1 MAAILED
8 ENVDLLEVDVA
19 RMETNIVPL
28 RKVSGNACLV
38 DSVIISPRSGG
49 RNLVGLSGYNYLI

>member
-19 RMETNIVPL
+19 RMETDIMPL
-28 RKVSGNACLV
+28 RKVSGNACPV
-38 DSVIISPRSGG
+38 DAVIISSRMLEEIWS
-49 RNLVGLSGYNYLI
+49 V